1 MKRKFKYRIEVSYS
15 QEDDCY
21 IAIVPELKGC
31 NTFGDTPEEA
41 VKEVETAIEL
51 WIELAKEMGR
61 EIPGPASK
69 PYIFSH

>member
-21 IAIVPELKGC
+21 IAVVPELPGC
-31 NTFGDTPEEA
+31 NAFGDTAEEA

-61 EIPGPASK
+61 EIPEPALK
-69 PYIFSH
+69 PLIFSY